1 MDFDQGALQAVRE
14 GRLLID
20 RYDAWL
26 FEEFKPYLGRRII
39 EIGCGLGN
47 LTRHFLDCDLAVG
60 IDTSDHSVAEV
71 QRRYAG
77 HANVEAFDLSIT
89 DPQVLALMEKRFDTA
104 VSLNVFEHIEDDE
117 LALRHT
123 WHLLQP
129 GAGTLILI
137 VPAHPWL
144 YGTMDRS
151 IGHYRRYTKSTLG
164 RKLER
169 LGFRVLHQKYINAL
183 GALGWLVNGR
193 ILRRTVPPTGQ
204 LQTFNALVPSL
215 QRLESLLPPPFGISL
230 LAIAKKVGTT

>member
-1 MDFDQGALQAVRE
+1 MNFDEGALQAVRE

-47 LTRHFLDCDLAVG
+47 LTRHFLDCDLVVG
-60 IDTSDHSVAEV
+60 IDTSDDSVAGV
-71 QRRYAG
+71 RRQFAG
-77 HANVEAFDLSIT
+77 HANVEAFNLSIT
-89 DPQVLALMEKRFDTA
+89 DPQVLALMQKRFDTA

-117 LALRHT
+117 LALHHT
-123 WHLLQP
+123 RHLLQP
-129 GAGTLILI
+129 STGTLILI

-144 YGTMDRS
+144 YGTMDRA

-164 RKLER
+164 NKLEQS
-169 LGFRVLHQKYINAL
+169 GFRLVYQKYINVL

-193 ILRRTVPPTGQ
+193 VLKRTVPPTGQ

-215 QRLESLLPPPFGISL
+215 QRLETLLPPPFGISL
-230 LAIAKKVGTT
+230 LTIAKRVETT